1 MEEKFNEW
9 LKEELIKRELSDE
22 IYVPFIKGKSTL
34 KKKKFLIFSQ
44 IFIYSQNKIGF
55 LEQEMEDNEFI
66 TSIDS
71 LLKEATVIKKK
82 KKILTEK

>member
-1 MEEKFNEW
+1 MKSMF
-9 LKEELIKRELSDE
+9 LSS
-22 IYVPFIKGKSTL
+22 KANLLL